1 MARRAEPGGRL
12 SSTGIG
18 EYELHGLGSA
28 TVHHPNWSVVAIRVV
43 CQTMPNHG
51 SLRSPHSHLAL
62 SVVVAATLACGASD
76 LTPPSSNG
84 GGSQVSAT
92 AGGAAG
98 TGRAAGA
105 SGSGGSGG
113 T

>member
-62 SVVVAATLACGASD
+62 AVVVATTLACGASD

-84 GGSQVSAT
+84 GRSQGSAT
-92 AGGAAG
+92 AD
-98 TGRAAGA
+98 TGRGA
-105 SGSGGSGG
+105 RASRSGGSEGTGG
-113 T
+113 Y